1 MSVLVVLFL
10 ETESIVLHS
19 GDGER
24 ERDTGNY
31 PSYLFL
37 VFGFWLQIL
46 IGFLADRLVSTVHT
60 MR

>member
-1 MSVLVVLFL
+1 M
-10 ETESIVLHS
+10 
-19 GDGER
+19 ER
-24 ERDTGNY
+24 EWDTGNY